1 MGCAISL
8 LTLVL
13 IASGELEPEPRR
25 GKAGKSKADLSASS
39 KAPAAPP
46 QIDVHA
52 WQWKVLAALRAAA
65 SDEEAER
72 ALSGQLPLENYVPAL
87 PADGDLFVEV
97 DRLIRRSWWRASRA
111 AIVRGRQHRM
121 DLTAPVRRCARAR
134 AQYGGSRYPLKFF
147 RGTSREELLG
157 FVQEVLQIGEVPAH
171 RIRFLDSDGLIVLLN
186 SFVPSD
192 TVLRV
197 QLDTTMDELVLQ
209 RVSSDASDGLQ
220 FLLHELHCVE
230 EVLRSAALKRRRLQ
244 DLVGPAQAQ
253 RTVFRTDLP
262 IYIRQKIFECLLVKE
277 TVRLPNVCR
286 SFKAFCTTE
295 GRRVIPVIDD
305 RALRGGP
312 VAAKRLARL
321 VHPSFIYMVAVKD
334 HGEAASAFLEA
345 ILSECPSEFN
355 SLTRIMVKN
364 ARFVSATLLIRL
376 LKRAAKLNEVKI
388 LTRLDRPLPAEC
400 LRSVESL
407 SALVLHSTEVVG
419 FSSLFTAGPLA
430 ALRFV
435 QIVDSPH
442 LNFDMLLGTFTSPC
456 PTGVHV
462 QHLQV
467 SPSSDE
473 PQDRHWSQWVQPLAD
488 LLQSP
493 PMAALVQLDVPV
505 PSYSVTAA
513 ETARALLER
522 LQQRRLPRDLA
533 RLRFLPYKKN
543 CDAFVSRPTFP
554 QMETVFEIQEI
565 LGQYRQAWPWL
576 EVRFPGVD
584 GPSEDV
590 D

>member
-1 MGCAISL
+1 MSQP
-8 LTLVL
+8 
-13 IASGELEPEPRR
+13 LEP
-25 GKAGKSKADLSASS
+25 
-39 KAPAAPP
+39 
-46 QIDVHA
+46 V
-52 WQWKVLAALRAAA
+52 
-65 SDEEAER
+65 
-72 ALSGQLPLENYVPAL
+72 
-87 PADGDLFVEV
+87 
-97 DRLIRRSWWRASRA
+97 
-111 AIVRGRQHRM
+111 AITLLH
-121 DLTAPVRRCARAR
+121 
-134 AQYGGSRYPLKFF
+134 GGSRYSLKFF
-147 RGTSREELLG
+147 RGTSREELLS

-171 RIRFLDSDGLIVLLN
+171 RIRFLDGDGLIVLLN

-197 QLDTTMDELVLQ
+197 ELDTSMDELVLQ
-209 RVSSDASDGLQ
+209 RVSPDASDGLQ

-230 EVLRSAALKRRRLQ
+230 EVLRSATLKRRRLQ

-253 RTVFRTDLP
+253 RLVFRTDLP

-286 SFKAFCTTE
+286 SFLAFCTTE
-295 GRRVIPVIDD
+295 GRRVIPVIND

-312 VAAKRLARL
+312 VAARRLARL

-334 HGEAASAFLEA
+334 HGEAACAFLEA

-505 PSYSVTAA
+505 PSYSVKAA

-554 QMETVFEIQEI
+554 QMETVIEIQEI
-565 LGQYRQAWPWL
+565 LGKYRQAWPWL